1 MPPAYGQPMK
11 HSMTM
16 MWGCAAI
23 IVAAVGLSL
32 AGANISYALFAL
44 PCMLMMGAM
53 MWMMMRGMG
62 GGSGRSGQDGG

>member
-1 MPPAYGQPMK
+1 MK
-11 HSMTM
+11 HSMKM

-23 IVAAVGLSL
+23 LVAAVALSI
-32 AGANISYALFAL
+32 AGANLAWALFAL

-62 GGSGRSGQDGG
+62 GGSGSGS